1 VLTLLGDC
9 AESCVGS
16 VTGDIMI
23 ELTAVSRVS
32 VGEVIDSSSRGEI
45 AAGTDCAR
53 QAIIAPRDV
62 IPSAD
67 ELKKSIVEIL
77 ESQGYV
83 VKSGQ
88 IEMPEGLTKDDYR
101 RMNQLAVSK
110 KLAVSTPGLRRH
122 EHKLINYIANGWE
135 VCPEIIRPKLVLVQP
150 DSEEELLFR
159 YASLH
164 WSIPVSSGYGRRL
177 RFLVFDESN
186 GKLIGLFGLGDP
198 VFSLRD
204 RDEWIGWDAEAK
216 KFRMYHLMDAFVL
229 GAVPPYSALLCGKLV
244 ALVAL
249 SNEVQEAFRS
259 RYADQV
265 SLIRKEKRKPVLAL
279 VTTTSALGRSSIY
292 NRIRINGFDYWT
304 SVGFTRGSGDFHF
317 SNGVYAKMRAYVEAK
332 CTPTAKHS
340 DWGTGFRNRREVIRK
355 CISSLGLSSTLIYH
369 GIRREIFA
377 APLGSRAREF
387 LCGKSDDP
395 ELYDWSVDHLFNLF
409 RDRWLLP
416 RASRNR
422 DYLEFDNES
431 YLLWPK
437 VEGEQEEM

>member
-1 VLTLLGDC
+1 VQ
-9 AESCVGS
+9 
-16 VTGDIMI
+16 I
-23 ELTAVSRVS
+23 EQS
-32 VGEVIDSSSRGEI
+32 VGYESGNGRPQGGILIGLDRSG
-45 AAGTDCAR
+45 
-53 QAIIAPRDV
+53 RDV
-62 IPSAD
+62 ITSGESVPSAD
-67 ELKKSIVEIL
+67 ELKQSIVEAL

-83 VKSGQ
+83 VKSGV
-88 IEMPEGLTKDDYR
+88 IEMPDGLSKDDYR

-135 VCPEIIRPKLVLVQP
+135 VCPEIISPKLVLVQP

-198 VFSLRD
+198 VFSLKD
-204 RDEWIGWDAEAK
+204 RDEWIGWDAETK
-216 KFRMYHLMDAFVL
+216 KSRMYHLMDAFVL

-244 ALVAL
+244 AMLAL
-249 SNEVQEAFRS
+249 SNEVQKAFRS
-259 RYADQV
+259 RYTDQV

-279 VTTTSALGRSSIY
+279 ITTTSALGRSSIY
-292 NRIRINGFDYWT
+292 NRIRINGFNYWT

-317 SNGVYAKMRAYVEAK
+317 SNGVYAKMRAYVEAN
-332 CTPTAKHS
+332 CTPTAKHN

-355 CISSLGLSSTLIYH
+355 CLSSLGLSSTLIYH
-369 GIRREIFA
+369 GIHREIFA
-377 APLGSRAREF
+377 ASLGSRAREF

-395 ELYDWSVDHLFNLF
+395 ELYDWPADYLFGLF

-422 DYLEFDNES
+422 DYLEFDNKS